1 MVAWSAADI
10 PDQHGRTAV
19 VTGANGGL
27 GLETARQLAAKGA
40 HVVMA
45 VRNQKKAAAAVDEI
59 RASVP
64 DAALELV
71 ALDLASQASV
81 RAAAEQIVAAH
92 KSIDLLINNAGVMGI
107 PEAKTVDG
115 FEMQLGVDHLG
126 HWSLTA
132 LLLPA
137 LLRTPGARI
146 VTVTSTAHHMGRAI
160 NPANPHLHGRYRPWR
175 AYGQAKLANFH
186 FGLGLQRELENA
198 GASTASL
205 IAHPGLS
212 NTDLQAVSV
221 QQTGGGHEPAVL
233 ALPRPPQRD
242 ARGRRRAV
250 AAAGGHRPG
259 REGRRVLRPA
269 VRQQRA
275 AGAQAG
281 RAQAWHGH
289 GDRRAVGG
297 LRARDRNRD
306 RPARGGGSM
315 TVTSMDR
322 AAAVRSAMR
331 TLVARNGFHGASMSA
346 VASEAGVATGTAYTH
361 YASKDELVLAAY
373 CETKAQ
379 LAAAAMVGLDAK
391 TEAGSQ
397 FRSIWLATYRH
408 LKANPGHAR
417 FLLQVDHSPYRSAAH
432 QAAIAGGDPLAA
444 QAAMPDVAA
453 RLLPLPLEVIYEL
466 GLSPAVRLAAG
477 GTSLTGEQLDEIAGA
492 CWRAISLPD

>member
-1 MVAWSAADI
+1 VTWSAADI
-10 PDQHGRTAV
+10 PDQHGRIAV

-27 GLETARQLAAKGA
+27 GLETARQLAAQGA

-45 VRNQKKAAAAVDEI
+45 VRNQKKAASAVDEI

-81 RAAAEQIVAAH
+81 RAAAEQIMAAH

-160 NPANPHLHGRYRPWR
+160 SPANPHLHGRYRPWR

-198 GASTASL
+198 RASTASL

-221 QQTGGGHEPAVL
+221 QQTGGGTSQRFFLFL
-233 ALPRPPQRD
+233 A
-242 ARGRRRAV
+242 RRSGMS
-250 AAAGGHRPG
+250 AADGA
-259 REGRRVLRPA
+259 LS
-269 VRQQRA
+269 QLRA
-275 AGAQAG
+275 ATDPAAKGG
-281 RAQAWHGH
+281 EFYGPRFVNSGPPVRKPVV
-289 GDRRAVGG
+289 RRLG
-297 LRARDRNRD
+297 
-306 RPARGGGSM
+306 
-315 TVTSMDR
+315 MDKAIAALWEVSERETGIAIDVR
-322 AAAVRSAMR
+322 AAA
-331 TLVARNGFHGASMSA
+331 
-346 VASEAGVATGTAYTH
+346 
-361 YASKDELVLAAY
+361 AA
-373 CETKAQ
+373 
-379 LAAAAMVGLDAK
+379 
-391 TEAGSQ
+391 
-397 FRSIWLATYRH
+397 
-408 LKANPGHAR
+408 
-417 FLLQVDHSPYRSAAH
+417 
-432 QAAIAGGDPLAA
+432 
-444 QAAMPDVAA
+444 
-453 RLLPLPLEVIYEL
+453 
-466 GLSPAVRLAAG
+466 
-477 GTSLTGEQLDEIAGA
+477 
-492 CWRAISLPD
+492 